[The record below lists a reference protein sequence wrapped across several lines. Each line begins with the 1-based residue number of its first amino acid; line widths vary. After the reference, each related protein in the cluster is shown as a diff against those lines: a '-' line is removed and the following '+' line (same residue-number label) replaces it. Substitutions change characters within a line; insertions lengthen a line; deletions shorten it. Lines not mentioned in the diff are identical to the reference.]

1 MCGFTYR
8 RVPAVSLMARMVADG
23 RVGTV
28 RHVRAVYLQDWLV
41 DPASSPE
48 AEYAEREETRRR
60 REALA
65 GALNVLK
72 PRERDI
78 LEARWLSEPPL
89 RLEQLAARY
98 GVSRERVRQIEMR
111 AFEKVRAAIGGRL
124 AAGS

>member
-1 MCGFTYR
+1 MG
-8 RVPAVSLMARMVADG
+8 
-23 RVGTV
+23 
-28 RHVRAVYLQDWLV
+28 
-41 DPASSPE
+41 
-48 AEYAEREETRRR
+48 
-60 REALA
+60 
-65 GALNVLK
+65 VLK

-111 AFEKVRAAIGGRL
+111 AFEKVRAAIAGRL